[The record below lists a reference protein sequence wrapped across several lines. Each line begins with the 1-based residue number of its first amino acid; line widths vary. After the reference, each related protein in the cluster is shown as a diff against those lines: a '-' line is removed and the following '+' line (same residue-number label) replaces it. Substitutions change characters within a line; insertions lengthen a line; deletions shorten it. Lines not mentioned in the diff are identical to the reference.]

1 MKNPE
6 LLPAWALG
14 YKDKLIHFRMATA
27 RTNMLKVARVL
38 RECKPKDSLWMSRAA
53 VIDGAAGLMQAW
65 IDELRRQAKEDREKG
80 EKV

>member
-6 LLPAWALG
+6 LLPVWALG

-38 RECKPKDSLWMSRAA
+38 RDQKPDDALWLAKAA
-53 VIDGAAGLMQAW
+53 EIEGAALILQGW
-65 IDELRRQAKEDREKG
+65 IDELRRQAKEKDGKL
-80 EKV
+80 

>member
-14 YKDKLIHFRMATA
+14 YKDKLIHFRMTIA

-38 RECKPKDSLWMSRAA
+38 RDQKPDDALWMEKAA
-53 VIDGAAGLMQAW
+53 EIEGAAMILQGW
-65 IDELRRQAKEDREKG
+65 IDELRRQAKETEANK
-80 EKV
+80 